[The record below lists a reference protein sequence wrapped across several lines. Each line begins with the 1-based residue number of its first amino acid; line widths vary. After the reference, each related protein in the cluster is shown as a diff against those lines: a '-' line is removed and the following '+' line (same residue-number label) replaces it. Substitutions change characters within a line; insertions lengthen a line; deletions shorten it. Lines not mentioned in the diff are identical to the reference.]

1 MSLQALWG
9 IIGHVKSYV
18 ALGLGAL
25 CIAFAPIFVK
35 WADAPGGVIALYRI
49 GVATLVLM
57 PLFWRRYRNVLRQIQ
72 PRLMVISGLGGA
84 FFAADLALWN
94 TGLKLTSAAN
104 ATLIANTTP
113 IWVGLAAYFWLG
125 ETITQ
130 RFLAGLVGTMTGA
143 ALIVGDD
150 FFRALSLGQGDLLAL
165 GAAFFYSAYI
175 LVTKRAR
182 DRLDTLFYIWFAN
195 VGAVVALTV
204 LTLIAGW
211 PFAGYSTSTYA
222 SMVALGL
229 VSQVVGVS
237 AIAWATGHLP
247 ASFVSV
253 GLLGQPV
260 MTAILAFVLLDE
272 GLTPVQL
279 IGGLLIL
286 AGIYL
291 AATARRTVS
300 ATRPRSAY
308 EDASTSSTLH
318 SS

>member
-1 MSLQALWG
+1 M
-9 IIGHVKSYV
+9 
-18 ALGLGAL
+18 GLGAL
-25 CIAFAPIFVK
+25 CIAFAAIFVK

-49 GVATLVLM
+49 SIAALVLM
-57 PLFWRRYRNVLRQIQ
+57 PLFWHRYRAVVRRVQ
-72 PRLMVISGLGGA
+72 PRLMLISMLGGA

-113 IWVGLAAYFWLG
+113 IWVGLAAYFWFG
-125 ETITQ
+125 ETISR
-130 RFLAGLVGTMTGA
+130 RFLTGLVGAMAGA
-143 ALIVGDD
+143 VLIIGDD
-150 FFRALSLGQGDLLAL
+150 FFRGLSLGQGDLLAL
-165 GAAFFYSAYI
+165 GAALFYSAYI

-195 VGAVVALTV
+195 VGAVITLTV

-211 PFAGYSTSTYA
+211 PFLGYSRPTYA
-222 SMVALGL
+222 AMIALGFI
-229 VSQVVGVS
+229 SQVAGVS

-253 GLLGQPV
+253 GLLSQPV

-272 GLTPVQL
+272 GFTPMQL

-286 AGIYL
+286 TGIYL
-291 AATARRTVS
+291 AATAQRR
-300 ATRPRSAY
+300 APAARPKSTY
-308 EDASTSSTLH
+308 EAAPTSSTLH